1 MLICSD
7 LFTLN
12 VTALFMPLLTELN
25 VTRKHIQLLLFFSR
39 KNVEAKLKPRR
50 KHIRFSI
57 PDRIYYILSMVAAWC
72 VQAATTLARNWIQH
86 ANLQKH
92 RRGAKMNHGPKQR
105 RAEVY
110 LVWHERGE
118 AAMADDPP
126 LERAVEDPPQP
137 LLSVERRLQLRHF
150 ELELQAL
157 AALLVAV
164 HEEVH
169 QLHLA
174 PPPS

>member
-1 MLICSD
+1 MDQSREEQR
-7 LFTLN
+7 FTLFG
-12 VTALFMPLLTELN
+12 TSA
-25 VTRKHIQLLLFFSR
+25 
-39 KNVEAKLKPRR
+39 
-50 KHIRFSI
+50 
-57 PDRIYYILSMVAAWC
+57 
-72 VQAATTLARNWIQH
+72 
-86 ANLQKH
+86 
-92 RRGAKMNHGPKQR
+92 
-105 RAEVY
+105 
-110 LVWHERGE
+110 GE